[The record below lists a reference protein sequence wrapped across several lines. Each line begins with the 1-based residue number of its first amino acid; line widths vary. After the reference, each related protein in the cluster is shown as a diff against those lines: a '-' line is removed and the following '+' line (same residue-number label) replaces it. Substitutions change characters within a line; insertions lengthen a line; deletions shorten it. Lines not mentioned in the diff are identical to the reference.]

1 MITPF
6 VVPFYAAIFALI
18 YVVLSIRVARMR
30 SANATMIGDGG
41 NAHLERT
48 IRVHG
53 NFAEYVPFA
62 MLLLG
67 WCEMQ
72 RTSIYV
78 LHVLCIVLLLG
89 RLLHAYGVAQL
100 AEKIVWRATGIG
112 LTWLVM
118 IAAAIILIIDFF
130 RILPTT

>member
-1 MITPF
+1 MTVPF

-18 YVVLSIRVARMR
+18 YVVLSIRVAQMR
-30 SANATMIGDGG
+30 GVNATMIGDGG
-41 NAHLERT
+41 NARLERT

-62 MLLLG
+62 LLLLG

-72 RTSIYV
+72 HNSIYI
-78 LHVLCIVLLLG
+78 LHVLGIVLLLG
-89 RLLHAYGVAQL
+89 RLLHAYGVAQVD
-100 AEKIVWRATGIG
+100 EKMVWRATGIG
-112 LTWLVM
+112 LTWLVL
-118 IAAAIILIIDFF
+118 IVAALMLIYDFF